1 MNNDGSVLSVV
12 EGLVITH
19 LHSMI
24 KVYLHLLFHG
34 IQAVAEGGIA
44 TFTVQVD
51 QSQHS

>member
-24 KVYLHLLFHG
+24 KVYLYLLFHE
-34 IQAVAEGGIA
+34 IQAVAEEGIA
-44 TFTVQVD
+44 TFTVQMD